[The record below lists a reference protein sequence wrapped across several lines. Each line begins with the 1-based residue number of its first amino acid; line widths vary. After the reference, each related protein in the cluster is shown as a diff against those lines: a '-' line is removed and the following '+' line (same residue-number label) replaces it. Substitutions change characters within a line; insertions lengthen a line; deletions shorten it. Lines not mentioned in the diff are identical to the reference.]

1 MPTENDSDR
10 PTIRQEAQA
19 NPSSAQPSTFKD
31 NLIGTLLSGRYLI
44 EKELGRGG
52 MGVVYLA
59 RDKPELTSRPVVV
72 KLLLEE
78 AMKSEWVLRKFRH
91 EIEAL
96 TRLDDPG
103 AVGIFDAGYLPDKT
117 PYFVMQYVEG
127 TNLRSALKPEGMDF
141 ERVAGILKQ
150 IGRTVTKAHDKDIL
164 HRDLKPENIMLHEE
178 DGEEQVKVID
188 FGVAKVKNSVMAP
201 STKSGILVG
210 TVAYMSPEQL
220 SLEPLTAAS
229 DIYALGVMAYEML
242 TGRRPF
248 NPSSAFQL
256 LEMQRA
262 GIKIRPTRLRPDLP
276 KAAEAVIL
284 KALAFN
290 PKDRHQRARDFT
302 EALAQA
308 LTNLPN
314 GHQKPFPWM
323 LVGTAAIA
331 IALVGGAL
339 AFWSPWKGNPSGPPE
354 TPAATSPVDNSS
366 TQPAKRTLS
375 YWVEVQKYRNGKPDK
390 TPMRQPRELIYQ
402 VDDRVRFFFTSPQQG
417 HLYIVNEGPVETN
430 GLPSY
435 NLLFPTPT
443 TNDASSALAVNQ
455 QVQVPGSWFKIDD
468 ERGTEKL
475 WLIWSVDAIDGL
487 EDIAK
492 AVVTPQTGGVI
503 SDPGQIKWVRDFI
516 SKHSATKPEV
526 VKDDEKK
533 LTNINGGSDVL
544 VSLLKLEHY

>member
-1 MPTENDSDR
+1 MPTEKDPDL
-10 PTIRQEAQA
+10 PTIRIEASA
-19 NPSSAQPSTFKD
+19 NPSSTHPGPFKD
-31 NLIGTLLSGRYLI
+31 NLIGTLLGGRYLI

-59 RDKPELTSRPVVV
+59 RDKPELNSRPVVV

-103 AVGIFDAGYLPDKT
+103 AVGIFDAGYLHDNT

-220 SLEPLTAAS
+220 SLEPLTTAS
-229 DIYALGVMAYEML
+229 DIYALGVIAYEML

-290 PKDRHQRARDFT
+290 SKDRHQRARDFT
-302 EALAQA
+302 EALVHA
-308 LTNLPN
+308 LTTEKRQP
-314 GHQKPFPWM
+314 KPFTWM
-323 LVGTAAIA
+323 LLVIAAIA
-331 IALVGGAL
+331 IALGSGAL
-339 AFWSPWKGNPSGPPE
+339 VLWKGKPSESPA
-354 TPAATSPVDNSS
+354 TPAATSPVGNA
-366 TQPAKRTLS
+366 TAQPAKRILS
-375 YWVEVQKYRNGKPDK
+375 YWVEVQKYRDGKPDK
-390 TPMRQPRELIYQ
+390 TPMRQPGEIIYQ
-402 VDDRVRFFFTSPQQG
+402 ADDRVRFFFTSPQAG
-417 HLYIVNEGPVETN
+417 HLYIINEGPTEAN

-443 TNDASSALAVNQ
+443 ANKASSALTANQ
-455 QVQVPGSWFKIDD
+455 QVQVPGGWFKIDD

-475 WLIWSVDAIDGL
+475 WLIWSVEAINDL
-487 EDIAK
+487 DNIAK
-492 AVVTPQTGGVI
+492 TVATPMMRGVI
-503 SDPGQIKWVRDFI
+503 GNPDRIKWVKDFI
-516 SKHSATKPEV
+516 ADHSATKPEV
-526 VKDDEKK
+526 VKDEEQK
-533 LTNINGGSDVL
+533 LTNIRGGTDVL